1 MEDTVKVAPLMEFIS
16 TADAIIVD
24 LRWNGGG
31 NGPVGT
37 WLSSYFSP
45 TNIPL
50 TLVYER
56 RKDHTDFYATIPVK
70 GKQRLDVPL
79 YILTNSRT
87 FSAAEGFTY
96 DLQAQKRVTVIG
108 EVTGRGVHPVNFM
121 LSPKR
126 TLK

>member
-1 MEDTVKVAPLMEFIS
+1 MEFIS
-16 TADAIIVD
+16 TADVIIVD
-24 LRWNGGG
+24 LRGNGGG

-37 WLSSYFSP
+37 WLSSYFLP

-50 TLVYER
+50 TSVYER
-56 RKDHTDFYATIPVK
+56 RKDHTDVYSTIPGK

-96 DLQAQKRVTVIG
+96 DLQAQKRVPVIG
-108 EVTGRGVHPVNFM
+108 EVTGGGAHPVNFM
-121 LSPKR
+121 RLPKR
-126 TLK
+126 ILKWG